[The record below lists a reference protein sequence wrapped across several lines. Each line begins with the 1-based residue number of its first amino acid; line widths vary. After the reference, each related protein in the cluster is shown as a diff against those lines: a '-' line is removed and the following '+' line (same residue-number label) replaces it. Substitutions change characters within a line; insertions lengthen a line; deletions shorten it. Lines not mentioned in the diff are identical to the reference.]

1 MADLLLT
8 VYDDDQSNV
17 FFDCTICNRRLNGET
32 QYKVHLTTFQHLKK
46 EEAEAAKGL
55 IPMPLP
61 LPEWT
66 NIKQYLKYL
75 NLDEPIIGLGAL
87 VQEEDAVTDDGKV
100 QLRYRCKMC
109 AVVMDM
115 CTMVCH
121 VVSRKHRQK
130 YLQLKRP
137 DLVTW
142 QKNIKGSQK
151 QPGLVAKAKA
161 ALVEKQEGW
170 GSPVALSRPNEGQRQ
185 KKVYQGH
192 GREEDTH
199 SYTHE
204 RSYSGRDRRGPSPLA
219 EDGYKSY
226 LKDDA
231 LGKPSRYHEDD
242 LYERSSKDNVT
253 HGRSYPENDRCEMTY
268 YQGSRQRSYED
279 DNCSEGPYLKGDI
292 SVRSFLEEGSSGR
305 HQIDRTI
312 PARSYSGKRQDE
324 CYPEINL
331 RRGWNSSSDM
341 QDVYRGGLSGSKFA
355 DTEMSGSSRHLED
368 TDYRQDRQIQDRMY
382 TSCEGRGRSIDEL
395 QRPRR
400 SFQYA
405 DEKREHVPN
414 VENTARAGA
423 FEVQGYTQ
431 RHRDGLED
439 YTQEHRPAKRKRKSR
454 FSDATPLEIALA
466 QKRFIEPMVM
476 KNPGRAAPTKSQD
489 FHRWVDQRGDMQ
501 EERCLDDYGF
511 QETTTYERGPR
522 DFQEARTFTND
533 PTSLQE
539 SRRFEDNSRNL
550 KNERYFEDR
559 RHIQDMKGYEK
570 DSYQES
576 SKYEDLPRDFQKSR
590 QFEYDRTNFQQS
602 RGFENSR
609 DYQHGKCFVEGPA
622 GFQQAKELKDE
633 PRGFQRGGHFED
645 YPSGFQQARRFDEN
659 PRAGHVDEPRSFQ
672 NIRHSRGT
680 DKPTSYENYEGR
692 RAGADG
698 RYSEG
703 DFRHS
708 QGSLDSQREFE
719 WDPKRR
725 GSAERS
731 EGLKDYYPR
740 YDNDDRRD
748 TRVFS
753 ESLWKSRPQREEEK
767 VYGTRQAQR
776 PRYQRDGDSGAEPYD
791 PFQPSSSPPQALAPP
806 SSLEKLAVTLL
817 ELMAR
822 KSN

>member
-32 QYKVHLTTFQHLKK
+32 QYKVHLTTLQHLKK

-66 NIKQYLKYL
+66 DIKQYLKYL

-121 VVSRKHRQK
+121 IVSRKHRQK

-142 QKNIKGSQK
+142 QKNSSQK

-170 GSPVALSRPNEGQRQ
+170 GCPVALSRPNEGQRQ
-185 KKVYQGH
+185 KKDYQGH

-204 RSYSGRDRRGPSPLA
+204 RSYSGRDRSGPFPLA
-219 EDGYKSY
+219 EDGYKRSY

-231 LGKPSRYHEDD
+231 LGKPSRYHEVD
-242 LYERSSKDNVT
+242 LYEISSKDNAA
-253 HGRSYPENDRCEMTY
+253 HGRSYPENNRCEMTN
-268 YQGSRQRSYED
+268 YQGGRQRYYED
-279 DNCSEGPYLKGDI
+279 DNCSEGAYLKGDI
-292 SVRSFLEEGSSGR
+292 SVRSFLEEDSSGR

-312 PARSYSGKRQDE
+312 PARAYSGKRQDE

-331 RRGWNSSSDM
+331 RRGWNSNSDM
-341 QDVYRGGLSGSKFA
+341 QDVHRGGLPGSKFA
-355 DTEMSGSSRHLED
+355 DTEMSGSSRYLED

-405 DEKREHVPN
+405 EEERKHVPN
-414 VENTARAGA
+414 VENTARAGS
-423 FEVQGYTQ
+423 FEVPDYTQ
-431 RHRDGLED
+431 RHRDDLED

-466 QKRFIEPMVM
+466 QTRFIETMAL
-476 KNPGRAAPTKSQD
+476 KNPGRAVPTKSQD

-501 EERCLDDYGF
+501 EERCLDDHGF
-511 QETTTYERGPR
+511 QETTTYEHGHRV
-522 DFQEARTFTND
+522 FQEARTVTND

-539 SRRFEDNSRNL
+539 SRRFEDNSRNV

-576 SKYEDLPRDFQKSR
+576 SKYKDLPRDFQESR
-590 QFEYDRTNFQQS
+590 QCEYDRTNFQQS

-609 DYQHGKCFVEGPA
+609 DYQHGRCFVDGPA
-622 GFQQAKELKDE
+622 GFQQAKEFKDK
-633 PRGFQRGGHFED
+633 PKGFQRGEHFED

-659 PRAGHVDEPRSFQ
+659 PRVGHVDEPRSFQ
-672 NIRHSRGT
+672 NIRQSRGT
-680 DKPTSYENYEGR
+680 DKPIGYENYEGR

-708 QGSLDSQREFE
+708 QASLDSQREFQ

-731 EGLKDYYPR
+731 EDLKNYYPR

-753 ESLWKSRPQREEEK
+753 ESLWKSRPQRKEEK
-767 VYGTRQAQR
+767 VYGARQAQR

-791 PFQPSSSPPQALAPP
+791 PFHPSSSPPQELAPP